1 MLYNNTITTTSFQL
15 VYAERKLKIMSE
27 KINIE
32 DLKVETYAD
41 KSVKA

>member
-1 MLYNNTITTTSFQL
+1 
-15 VYAERKLKIMSE
+15 MSE

-41 KSVKA
+41 KSVKAYTELIANTGDVFGLGSARR